1 MIWSTQDGQPIH
13 TRVSEHP
20 LTIIAWGDITTDA
33 NPKHP
38 TYSLITGNHNNIFI
52 NKLEFD
58 ISSMQYFLKTG
69 TC

>member
-1 MIWSTQDGQPIH
+1 
-13 TRVSEHP
+13 VSEHP
-20 LTIIAWGDITTDA
+20 LTIIAWGDIITDA

-58 ISSMQYFLKTG
+58 ISSM
-69 TC
+69 